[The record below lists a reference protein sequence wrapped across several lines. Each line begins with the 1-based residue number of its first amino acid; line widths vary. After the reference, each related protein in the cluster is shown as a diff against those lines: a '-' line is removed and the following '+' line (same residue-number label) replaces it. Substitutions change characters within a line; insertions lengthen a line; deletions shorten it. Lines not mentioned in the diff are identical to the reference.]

1 MLIGNCHTMER
12 IKIPFFLKIS
22 QIILGTLGFFYIL
35 YIGQAIILP
44 LIYSLILAVLM
55 NPAVNFLEKKN
66 FNRILAISLVLIV
79 VTAAVLALVYFI
91 SSQMMMFGEALP
103 QLKTKLSTCMNEATN
118 FISKNFHIEKRKI
131 NELIAKGEQEA
142 SSNSS
147 MLIGQTLST
156 VTDAVLVITLL
167 PVYIFL
173 FLYYKPLLLEFLA
186 KLSPPGVQDS
196 VKEVLLETKLLIQSY
211 LSGLL
216 LEAVI
221 VSALNAL
228 GLFILGIDYAL
239 LIGVIG
245 GILNIIPYLGGI
257 VATAI
262 PMLLALATK
271 SPTTALLVLGVYLLV
286 QFIDNN
292 YLMPFIVASRVRI
305 NALFSVI
312 VVLIGGALW
321 GVAGMFL
328 AIPLTAIIKV
338 IFDRIKSL
346 EPWGYLLGDTM
357 PKSNKNFFRINRR
370 KAKANNPKT
379 ELISKPT

>member
-1 MLIGNCHTMER
+1 MER
-12 IKIPFFLKIS
+12 TPKIPFFLKMS
-22 QIILGTLGFFYIL
+22 QIILGLLGFFYIL

-44 LIYSLILAVLM
+44 LIYSLILAILM

-66 FNRILAISLVLIV
+66 FNKILAISLVLIT
-79 VTAAVLALVYFI
+79 VTALLIALIYFI

-103 QLKTKLSTCMNEATN
+103 QLKTKLSTFMNEATN
-118 FISKNFHIEKRKI
+118 FISKNFHVEKRKI
-131 NELIAKGEQEA
+131 NELIEKGQQEA

-211 LSGLL
+211 LSGLM

-228 GLFILGIDYAL
+228 GLFILDIDYAL

-257 VATAI
+257 VATAL

-292 YLMPFIVASRVRI
+292 YIMPFIVASRVRI

-328 AIPLTAIIKV
+328 AIPLSAIAKV
-338 IFDRIKSL
+338 IFDRVKSL
-346 EPWGYLLGDTM
+346 EPWGYLLGDIM
-357 PKSNKNFFRINRR
+357 PKSHKNFFRINRK
-370 KAKANNPKT
+370 KAKANNPKS